1 MTESDK
7 MENEIER
14 PAPLDGLLVVDLTR
28 ALAGP
33 FCAMTLGDLGAEVV
47 KIEEPGV
54 GDDSRHWGPPFAGG
68 ESAYFLSCNRNKRSV
83 ALNLKSEEGREA
95 LWRLTERA
103 GILIENFRPGVI
115 ARLGFDYEAVHKR
128 NPRLIYCSISGFGQ
142 DGPEAHR
149 VAYDLILQG
158 MSGATYL
165 TGDPNGPPMRN
176 GLPVSDLFAGMFAL
190 QAILTA
196 LYTRERTGLGQRV
209 ETTLLGAT
217 VAALGTYASS
227 YFVTGEPP
235 TRSGNSHPQIAPY
248 DLMRTSD
255 GYVNIAGAND
265 DVWLRL
271 CAALDLEALAND
283 PRFRTNVDRVRN
295 RPELLPL
302 LEARTTQFT
311 SAELL
316 ARLEGAR
323 VPAGPIRN
331 LAEVF
336 NSPQARHLRLEQAQA
351 HPTVG
356 EVHTVAAPFAFSDND
371 LALRLPP
378 PALGQHTDEVLRE
391 LGYDDATLARWRGE
405 GVI

>member
-1 MTESDK
+1 M
-7 MENEIER
+7 NEIER

-33 FCAMTLGDLGAEVV
+33 FCSMTLGDLGADVI

-68 ESAYFLSCNRNKRSV
+68 ESAYFLSCNRKKRSL
-83 ALNLKSEEGREA
+83 ALNLKSTEGREA
-95 LWRLTERA
+95 LWRLVERA
-103 GILIENFRPGVI
+103 DVLIENFRPGVI
-115 ARLGFDYEAVHKR
+115 ARIGYDYEAAHKR
-128 NPRLIYCSISGFGQ
+128 NSRLIYCSISGFGQ

-165 TGDPNGPPMRN
+165 TGDPNCLPIRN
-176 GLPVSDLFAGMFAL
+176 GPPVSDLFAGMFAL

-196 LYTRERTGLGQRV
+196 LYTRERTGRGQRV

-227 YFVTGEPP
+227 YFVTGKPP

-248 DLMRTSD
+248 DLMRTND

-265 DVWLRL
+265 DVWRRL
-271 CAALDLEALAND
+271 CAALDLESLADD
-283 PRFRTNVDRVRN
+283 PRFHTNADRVRN

-302 LEARTTQFT
+302 LEARTMQLT
-311 SAELL
+311 SADLL
-316 ARLEGAR
+316 ARLEEAR
-323 VPAGPIRN
+323 VPAGPIRE

-336 NSPQARHLRLEQAQA
+336 ESPQARHLGLEQVQP

-356 EVHTVAAPFAFSDND
+356 KVHTVAAPFAFSDND
-371 LALRLPP
+371 LALRRPP
-378 PALGQHTDEVLRE
+378 PTLGQHTEEVLRE
-391 LGYDDATLARWRGE
+391 LGYDDVTLARWHGD

>member
-1 MTESDK
+1 MTPGRLLACKTADMRCCFQIESADT
-7 MENEIER
+7 ENDMTNEMER
-14 PAPLDGLLVVDLTR
+14 PAPLDGLRVVDLTR

-33 FCAMTLGDLGAEVV
+33 FCAMTLGDLGADVV

-54 GDDSRHWGPPFAGG
+54 GDDSRHWGPPFTGG

-83 ALNLKSEEGREA
+83 ALNLKSEEGREV
-95 LWRLTERA
+95 LWRLVEQA
-103 GILIENFRPGVI
+103 DVFIENFRPGVI
-115 ARLGFDYEAVHKR
+115 ARLGFD
-128 NPRLIYCSISGFGQ
+128 
-142 DGPEAHR
+142 
-149 VAYDLILQG
+149 YDLILQG

-165 TGDPNGPPMRN
+165 TGDPKGPPMRN

-190 QAILTA
+190 QTILTA
-196 LYTRERTGLGQRV
+196 LYTRERTGRGQRV

-271 CAALDLEALAND
+271 CAALDSEALADD
-283 PRFRTNVDRVRN
+283 PRFRTNADRVRN
-295 RPELLPL
+295 RPDLLPL

-311 SAELL
+311 SVELL
-316 ARLEGAR
+316 ARLEDAR
-323 VPAGPIRN
+323 VPAGPIRD

-336 NSPQARHLRLEQAQA
+336 DSPQARHLGLEQVQQ
-351 HPTVG
+351 HPTAG
-356 EVHTVAAPFAFSDND
+356 EVHTVAAPLAFSEND

-378 PALGQHTDEVLRE
+378 PTLGQHTDEVLRE
-391 LGYDDATLARWRGE
+391 LGYDDATLARGRAE

>member
-1 MTESDK
+1 M
-7 MENEIER
+7 ER

-33 FCAMTLGDLGAEVV
+33 FCAMTLGDLGADVV

-95 LWRLTERA
+95 LWRLVERA
-103 GILIENFRPGVI
+103 DVLIENFRPGVI
-115 ARLGFDYEAVHKR
+115 ARLGFGYEAVRER
-128 NPRLIYCSISGFGQ
+128 NSRLIYCSISGFGQ

-165 TGDPNGPPMRN
+165 TGDPNGPPMRT

-196 LYTRERTGLGQRV
+196 LYTRERTGRGQRV

-235 TRSGNSHPQIAPY
+235 TRSATATRRS
-248 DLMRTSD
+248 
-255 GYVNIAGAND
+255 
-265 DVWLRL
+265 
-271 CAALDLEALAND
+271 
-283 PRFRTNVDRVRN
+283 
-295 RPELLPL
+295 RPM
-302 LEARTTQFT
+302 T
-311 SAELL
+311 
-316 ARLEGAR
+316 
-323 VPAGPIRN
+323 
-331 LAEVF
+331 
-336 NSPQARHLRLEQAQA
+336 
-351 HPTVG
+351 
-356 EVHTVAAPFAFSDND
+356 
-371 LALRLPP
+371 
-378 PALGQHTDEVLRE
+378 
-391 LGYDDATLARWRGE
+391 
-405 GVI
+405 

>member
-1 MTESDK
+1 MIESDN
-7 MENEIER
+7 MGNEIKR
-14 PAPLDGLLVVDLTR
+14 PAPLDGVRVVDLTR

-33 FCAMTLGDLGAEVV
+33 FCAMTLGDLGADVV

-83 ALNLKSEEGREA
+83 TLNLKSEEGREA
-95 LWRLTERA
+95 LWQLVERA
-103 GILIENFRPGVI
+103 DIFIENFRPGVM
-115 ARLGFDYEAVHKR
+115 ARLGFSYEAAQER

-196 LYTRERTGLGQRV
+196 LYTRERTGHGQRV

-227 YFVTGEPP
+227 YFVTGKPP
-235 TRSGNSHPQIAPY
+235 KRSGNSHPQIAPY
-248 DLMRTSD
+248 DLIRTSD
-255 GYVNIAGAND
+255 GYINIAGAND
-265 DVWLRL
+265 DVWRRL
-271 CAALDLEALAND
+271 CAALDLEALADD
-283 PRFRTNVDRVRN
+283 PRFRTNADRVRN
-295 RPELLPL
+295 RPHLLPL
-302 LEARTTQFT
+302 IEARTTQFT

-316 ARLEGAR
+316 ARLEEAR
-323 VPAGPIRN
+323 VPAGPIRD

-336 NSPQARHLRLEQAQA
+336 NSAQEHHLGLEQVQA

-356 EVHTVAAPFAFSDND
+356 EVHTVAAPLAFSDND
-371 LALRLPP
+371 LASRLPP
-378 PALGQHTDEVLRE
+378 PTLGQHTAEVLRE
-391 LGYDDATLARWRGE
+391 LGYDDATLARWRSE

>member
-1 MTESDK
+1 MGND
-7 MENEIER
+7 IER
-14 PAPLDGLLVVDLTR
+14 VAPLDGLLVVDLTR

-33 FCAMTLGDLGAEVV
+33 FCAMTLGDLGADVV
-47 KIEEPGV
+47 KVEEPGV

-83 ALNLKSEEGREA
+83 TLNLKSEDGREA
-95 LWRLTERA
+95 LWRLVERA
-103 GILIENFRPGVI
+103 DIFIENFRPGVI
-115 ARLGFDYEAVHKR
+115 ARLGFDYDTVSAHS
-128 NPRLIYCSISGFGQ
+128 PRLIYCSISGFGQ

-158 MSGATYL
+158 MSGATFL

-176 GLPVSDLFAGMFAL
+176 GLPVSDMFAGMFAL
-190 QAILTA
+190 QAILAA
-196 LYTRERTGLGQRV
+196 LYTRERTGRGQRV
-209 ETTLLGAT
+209 ETTLFGAT
-217 VAALGTYASS
+217 VAALGTYAGS

-235 TRSGNSHPQIAPY
+235 QRFGNSHPQIAPY
-248 DLMRTSD
+248 DLMRASD

-265 DVWLRL
+265 DVWKRL
-271 CAALDLEALAND
+271 CATLDLEALADD
-283 PRFRTNVDRVRN
+283 PRFRTNADRVRN

-316 ARLEGAR
+316 AQLEEAR
-323 VPAGPIRN
+323 VPAGPIRD

-336 NSPQARHLRLEQAQA
+336 ASPQARRLGLEQSQS
-351 HPTVG
+351 HPTAG
-356 EVHTVAAPFAFSDND
+356 EVHTVAAPLAFSEYE
-371 LALRLPP
+371 LAWRLPP
-378 PALGQHTDEVLRE
+378 PTLGQHTDEVLRA
-391 LGYDDATLARWRGE
+391 LGYDDETLARWRAD

>member
-1 MTESDK
+1 MKGNETE
-7 MENEIER
+7 R
-14 PAPLDGLLVVDLTR
+14 AAPLDGLLVVDLTR

-33 FCAMTLGDLGAEVV
+33 FCAMTLGDLGADVIKV
-47 KIEEPGV
+47 EEPGV

-83 ALNLKSEEGREA
+83 ALNLKSAGGREA
-95 LWRLTERA
+95 LWRLVERA
-103 GILIENFRPGVI
+103 DIFIENVRPGVI
-115 ARLGFDYEAVHKR
+115 ARLGFDYNAVSAR
-128 NPRLIYCSISGFGQ
+128 NPRMIYCSISGFGQ

-165 TGDPNGPPMRN
+165 TGDSNGPPMRN
-176 GLPVSDLFAGMFAL
+176 GLPVADMFAGMFAL
-190 QAILTA
+190 QAILAA
-196 LYTRERTGLGQRV
+196 LYTRERTGRGQRV

-217 VAALGTYASS
+217 VAALGTYAGS

-235 TRSGNSHPQIAPY
+235 RRFGNSHPQIAPY

-265 DVWLRL
+265 YVWNRL
-271 CAALDLEALAND
+271 CATLDLEALADD
-283 PRFRTNVDRVRN
+283 PRFRTNADRVRN

-316 ARLEGAR
+316 AVLEEAR
-323 VPAGPIRN
+323 VPAGPIRD

-336 NSPQARHLRLEQAQA
+336 NSPQARHLGLEQAQP
-351 HPTVG
+351 HPTAG
-356 EVHTVAAPFAFSDND
+356 EVHTVAAPLAFSEYD
-371 LALRLPP
+371 LARRLPP
-378 PALGQHTDEVLRE
+378 PTLGQHTDEVLRE
-391 LGYDDATLARWRGE
+391 LGYDDETLARWRAD

>member
-1 MTESDK
+1 
-7 MENEIER
+7 
-14 PAPLDGLLVVDLTR
+14 
-28 ALAGP
+28 
-33 FCAMTLGDLGAEVV
+33 MTLGDLGADVV

-54 GDDSRHWGPPFAGG
+54 GDDSRHWGPPFSRG
-68 ESAYFLSCNRNKRSV
+68 ESAYFLSCNRNKRSIT
-83 ALNLKSEEGREA
+83 LDLKSDEGRDA
-95 LWRLTERA
+95 LWRLVERA
-103 GILIENFRPGVI
+103 DILIENFRPGVI
-115 ARLGFDYEAVHKR
+115 ARLGFSYEVAQER
-128 NPRLIYCSISGFGQ
+128 NPRLIYGSISGFGQ

-149 VAYDLILQG
+149 VAYDLTLQG

-196 LYTRERTGLGQRV
+196 LYTRERTGHGQRV

-227 YFVTGEPP
+227 YFVTGDPP
-235 TRSGNSHPQIAPY
+235 TRSGNNHPQIAPY
-248 DLMRTSD
+248 DLIRTSD

-271 CAALDLEALAND
+271 CAALDLDALVED
-283 PRFRTNVDRVRN
+283 PRFRTNADRVGN
-295 RPELLPL
+295 RPHLLPL
-302 LEARTTQFT
+302 IEARTTLFT

-316 ARLEGAR
+316 TRLEEAR

-336 NSPQARHLRLEQAQA
+336 NSPQARHLRLEQIQA
-351 HPTVG
+351 HPTLG
-356 EVHTVAAPFAFSDND
+356 EVHTVAAPLAFSDNE
-371 LALRLPP
+371 LVLRMPP
-378 PALGQHTDEVLRE
+378 PALGQHTEEVLRE
-391 LGYDDATLARWRGE
+391 VGYDDATLARWRVE

>member
-1 MTESDK
+1 MTNMK
-7 MENEIER
+7 NEMKR
-14 PAPLDGLLVVDLTR
+14 RAPLDGLLAVDLTR

-33 FCAMTLGDLGAEVV
+33 FCAMTLGDLGVDVV

-83 ALNLKSEEGREA
+83 TLNLKSKEGREA
-95 LWRLTERA
+95 LWRLVERA
-103 GILIENFRPGVI
+103 DIFIENFRPGVI
-115 ARLGFDYEAVHKR
+115 ARLGFDYESVSAR
-128 NPRLIYCSISGFGQ
+128 NPRLIYCSISGFGR

-165 TGDPNGPPMRN
+165 TGAPNGPPMRN

-190 QAILTA
+190 QAILAA
-196 LYTRERTGLGQRV
+196 LYTRKGRGRGQRV

-217 VAALGTYASS
+217 VAALGTYAGS
-227 YFVTGEPP
+227 YFMTGEPP

-255 GYVNIAGAND
+255 GYINIAGAND
-265 DVWLRL
+265 DVWIRL
-271 CAALDLEALAND
+271 CAALDLEALASD
-283 PRFRTNVDRVRN
+283 PRFRTNADRVRN
-295 RPELLPL
+295 RADLLPL
-302 LEARTTQFT
+302 LEARTTQVT
-311 SAELL
+311 SADLL
-316 ARLEGAR
+316 ARLEEAR
-323 VPAGPIRN
+323 VPAGPIRD

-336 NSPQARHLRLEQAQA
+336 ASPQARHLELEQIQP

-356 EVHTVAAPFAFSDND
+356 AVHTVVAPLAFSDND

-378 PALGQHTDEVLRE
+378 PTLGQHTDEVLRE
-391 LGYDDATLARWRGE
+391 LGYDDATLARWRAAGA
-405 GVI
+405 I

>member
-1 MTESDK
+1 
-7 MENEIER
+7 
-14 PAPLDGLLVVDLTR
+14 V
-28 ALAGP
+28 
-33 FCAMTLGDLGAEVV
+33 
-47 KIEEPGV
+47 
-54 GDDSRHWGPPFAGG
+54 
-68 ESAYFLSCNRNKRSV
+68 
-83 ALNLKSEEGREA
+83 
-95 LWRLTERA
+95 WRLVERA
-103 GILIENFRPGVI
+103 DILIENFRPGVI
-115 ARLGFDYEAVHKR
+115 ARLGFDYEAARER
-128 NPRLIYCSISGFGQ
+128 NLRLIYCSISGFERH
-142 DGPEAHR
+142 GPEAHR

-196 LYTRERTGLGQRV
+196 LYTRERTGRGQRV

-255 GYVNIAGAND
+255 GYINIAGAND

-271 CAALDLEALAND
+271 CAALDLEALADD
-283 PRFRTNVDRVRN
+283 PRFRTNADRVHN

-323 VPAGPIRN
+323 VPAGLIRN

-356 EVHTVAAPFAFSDND
+356 EVHTIATPFAFSDND
-371 LALRLPP
+371 LALADRRRRSASTPTRCY
-378 PALGQHTDEVLRE
+378 AS
-391 LGYDDATLARWRGE
+391 
-405 GVI
+405 